1 MPGLVPGFLL
11 RTMAQITLTLTG
23 YDGSSITLDGV
34 ELPESVAWGGVQ
46 RVAVHEYVGGGRQ
59 IQALGGQP
67 APLSWSGILFGQEA
81 TARARYLDGQRDAG
95 TPVIVSWDDF
105 NYTAVI
111 TQFQPRYLQPW
122 HVRYAIT
129 IEVDTDNAAKQA
141 TAPKET
147 LLSLINN
154 DAATASCLGNLIG
167 DSVLT
172 GLLGDVSSAVQSLN
186 SVVDSVTAPI
196 AAAANCLQQATATA
210 QTALAALV
218 QPISLAQTR
227 VTSLLGAV
235 DNAATSMQ
243 TLTSAAFN
251 GATPQAIQ
259 SLLGANTGMYNALPL
274 QGLSATLARMQSN
287 IAFGSPGA
295 SAKLIAVNGGNL
307 QTIAAAQYKDATL
320 WPAIAKV
327 NGLSDPMLAP
337 GTGTLEIPSM
347 AVAQGGLG

>member
-1 MPGLVPGFLL
+1 MSQV
-11 RTMAQITLTLTG
+11 TLTLTG

-46 RVAVHEYVGGGRQ
+46 RVAVHEFVGGGRQ
-59 IQALGGQP
+59 IQSLGGQP

-81 TARARYLDGQRDAG
+81 TARARYLDTQRDAG
-95 TPVIVSWDDF
+95 TPVVIAWDDF

-111 TQFQPRYLQPW
+111 TQFQPRYLQAW
-122 HVRYAIT
+122 HVRYSIT
-129 IEVDTDNAAKQA
+129 IEVDTDNAAKQP

-154 DAATASCLGNLIG
+154 DAATASCLGNLVG
-167 DSVLT
+167 DATLT
-172 GLLGDVSSAVQSLN
+172 GLLSGVSGAVQSLN
-186 SVVDSVTAPI
+186 SVVDAVTAPI
-196 AAAANCLQQATATA
+196 GAAANCLQQATATA

-218 QPISLAQTR
+218 QPIALAQTR

-235 DNAATSMQ
+235 DNAATSVQ

-259 SLLGANTGMYNALPL
+259 SLIAGNTGMYNALPL

-287 IAFGSPGA
+287 IAAGSPGA

-307 QTIAAAQYKDATL
+307 QSIAAQQYNDATL
-320 WPAIAKV
+320 WPAIAKL
-327 NGLSDPMLAP
+327 NGLTDPVLSA
-337 GTGTLEIPSM
+337 GAATIEIPSM